1 MRELIRHIIKE
12 DLSSRQKKLLNVIN
26 NIGMYNASTTV
37 GGISRLIS
45 IVGEDNITTDNKI
58 SFIKGLIKTVHME
71 FISMDDMGE
80 EPIHIDEEDDIISQ
94 IEILYS
100 DEVLVDYIDNSS
112 SGGDYGD
119 HIPEEFVSYE
129 ELPEQIIDEIY
140 NMIVNYCINVL
151 GE

>member
-100 DEVLVDYIDNSS
+100 DEVLVDYVDAGYDDANFN
-112 SGGDYGD
+112 
-119 HIPEEFVSYE
+119 PEEFVSYE

>member
-12 DLSSRQKKLLNVIN
+12 ELSSRQKKLLNLIN

-71 FISMDDMGE
+71 FISIDEMGE

-100 DEVLVDYIDNSS
+100 DEVLVDYIDNGYSDIES
-112 SGGDYGD
+112 VNYSRGVG
-119 HIPEEFVSYE
+119 YE
-129 ELPEQIIDEIY
+129 KLPEQIIDEIY

>member
-100 DEVLVDYIDNSS
+100 DEVLVDYVDAGYN
-112 SGGDYGD
+112 DVYFN
-119 HIPEEFVSYE
+119 PEKFVSYE

>member
-12 DLSSRQKKLLNVIN
+12 ELSSRQKKLLNLIN
-26 NIGMYNASTTV
+26 NIGMYNASTAV

-71 FISMDDMGE
+71 FISIDEMGE
-80 EPIHIDEEDDIISQ
+80 EPIHIGEEDDITSQ
-94 IEILYS
+94 IEVLYS
-100 DEVLVDYIDNSS
+100 DDVMVGHTDNGYGIDFN
-112 SGGDYGD
+112 
-119 HIPEEFVSYE
+119 PEEFVTYE
-129 ELPEQIIDEIY
+129 KLPEQIIDEIY
-140 NMIVNYCINVL
+140 NMIVNYCINIL

>member
-100 DEVLVDYIDNSS
+100 DEVLVDYVDAGYN
-112 SGGDYGD
+112 DAYFD
-119 HIPEEFVSYE
+119 VEKFVSYE

>member
-12 DLSSRQKKLLNVIN
+12 DLSSRQEKLLNVIN

-100 DEVLVDYIDNSS
+100 DEVLVDYVDAGYN
-112 SGGDYGD
+112 DAYFD
-119 HIPEEFVSYE
+119 VEKFVSYE
-129 ELPEQIIDEIY
+129 ELPEQIIDKIY
-140 NMIVNYCINVL
+140 NMIVNYCINIL

>member
-12 DLSSRQKKLLNVIN
+12 DLSSRQEKLLNVIN

-71 FISMDDMGE
+71 FISMGDMGE

-100 DEVLVDYIDNSS
+100 DEVLVDYVDAGYN
-112 SGGDYGD
+112 DVYFNQ
-119 HIPEEFVSYE
+119 ENLVSYE

>member
-12 DLSSRQKKLLNVIN
+12 ELSSRQKKLLNLIN

-100 DEVLVDYIDNSS
+100 DVVLVGYIDNGSS
-112 SGGDYGD
+112 DSDY
-119 HIPEEFVSYE
+119 IPEEFVSYE

>member
-12 DLSSRQKKLLNVIN
+12 ELSSRQKKLLNLIN

-71 FISMDDMGE
+71 FISIDEMGE

-100 DEVLVDYIDNSS
+100 DEVLVDYVDVGYDDTNFN
-112 SGGDYGD
+112 
-119 HIPEEFVSYE
+119 PEEFVSYE

>member
-1 MRELIRHIIKE
+1 MVKELIRHILKE
-12 DLSSRQKKLLNVIN
+12 ELSSRQKKLLNLIN
-26 NIGMYNASTTV
+26 NVGMYNASTAV

-45 IVGEDNITTDNKI
+45 ILGEDNITTDNKI

-100 DEVLVDYIDNSS
+100 DEVLVDYVDNSS
-112 SGGDYGD
+112 SDSDY
-119 HIPEEFVSYE
+119 IPEEFVSYE

>member
-12 DLSSRQKKLLNVIN
+12 ELSSRQEKLLNLIN

-71 FISMDDMGE
+71 FISIDEMGE

-94 IEILYS
+94 IETLYT
-100 DEVLVDYIDNSS
+100 DVVLVDYIDNGYSDIES
-112 SGGDYGD
+112 VNYSRGVG
-119 HIPEEFVSYE
+119 YE
-129 ELPEQIIDEIY
+129 ELPEQIINEIY
-140 NMIVNYCINVL
+140 DMIVNYCINIL